1 MGTGRNWTR
10 RSIEELIEERLKR
23 IKLTPTVTP
32 SGSGNLIVTRWDAFN
47 DTYLIDRD
55 VTQTDLKINGN
66 YKDSR
71 NGTDVSSDYQPVM
84 SDGTITRTG
93 VKCINISSGILTNQS
108 SLSDL
113 IRPTTAYETTMFLS
127 NSIKN
132 AFAFQT
138 TNPFKIYRLHYNGDY
153 DLRNNYSNINYP
165 IDTNTEYVTIAG
177 SSWGIP
183 YMRYNPLARQSL
195 YDIGTRLTTL
205 LSTYYAVLFT
215 NADLTDDQ
223 IIAFCKSTYQNGL
236 FYNRTFN
243 ISDLDLS

>member
-23 IKLTPTVTP
+23 IKLTP
-32 SGSGNLIVTRWDAFN
+32 SGSGNLIVTRWDSFN
-47 DTYLIDRD
+47 DVYLIDRD

-71 NGTDVSSDYQPVM
+71 SGTDVSGDYQPVM
-84 SDGTITRTG
+84 SDGTTIRTG
-93 VKCINISSGILTNQS
+93 VTCIDISRGILTNQS

-113 IRPTTAYETTMFLS
+113 IRPTTSYESTLFIS
-127 NSIKN
+127 NTIKH

-138 TNPFKIYRLHYNGDY
+138 TNPFKIYRLHFNGDY
-153 DLRNNYSNINYP
+153 DLRNNYSGINYP
-165 IDTNTEYVTIAG
+165 IDTQTEYVTIAG

-183 YMRYNPLARQSL
+183 YMRYNPNARQSL
-195 YDIGTRLTTL
+195 YNIGTRLTTL
-205 LSTYYAVLFT
+205 LSTYYSVLFL
-215 NADLTDDQ
+215 NGDLTDDQ
-223 IIAFCKSTYQNGL
+223 IIAFCKSIYQNGL

>member
-32 SGSGNLIVTRWDAFN
+32 SGSGNLIVTRWNEFN

-71 NGTDVSSDYQPVM
+71 SGTDVSGDYQPIM

-93 VKCINISSGILTNQS
+93 VLAINIMSGILTNQT

-113 IRPTTAYETTMFLS
+113 IYLTTAYESTLFTS
-127 NSIKN
+127 NAIKN

-138 TNPFKIYRLHYNGDY
+138 TNPFKIYRLHYNNDY
-153 DLRNNYSNINYP
+153 DLRNNYSGIDYP
-165 IDTNTEYVTIAG
+165 IDTQVESATIAG
-177 SSWGIP
+177 QSRSVQ
-183 YMRYNPLARQSL
+183 YMRYNPNARQSL

-205 LSTYYAVLFT
+205 LSTYYSVLFL

-223 IIAFCKSTYQNGL
+223 IIAFCKSIYLNGL